1 MRKPSTNQRKLCRL
15 FGALLILFNGCNAA
29 PNRIF
34 EESFERLYAVEPN
47 TNITIQNGDGSI
59 LLYGSSVNEVRVHAV
74 KKTYS
79 RERLAQIAIDVS
91 ATPESVSITTKFP
104 PTPKFGLGDR
114 SGTVD
119 YTIVVPASASVSQLE
134 LNAGEILLD
143 GMRGSVTRAR
153 LDMGR
158 MFARNCFSHNLDL
171 AIRRGNLMLS
181 YDWWQAEQLS
191 AHVNIFQ
198 GNALTYLPIDA
209 AFHMLVEQEQGKLIN
224 DFNNTAAGPVTEN
237 RTKIDRVVNGGDHA
251 VIEIRVGKG
260 NINIAKPNL

>member
-1 MRKPSTNQRKLCRL
+1 VPKPSTNQRKLCRL
-15 FGALLILFNGCNAA
+15 FGGLLILLNSCNLA

-47 TNITIQNGDGSI
+47 TNVTIHNGDGSV
-59 LLYGSSVNEVRVHAV
+59 LLYGSALNELRVRAV
-74 KKTYS
+74 KKAYNPA
-79 RERLAQIAIDVS
+79 RLAQIAIDVS

-104 PTPKFGLGDR
+104 PKPKWGLGDR

-119 YTIVVPASASVSQLE
+119 YTIVVPASATVSKLE

-143 GMRGSVTRAR
+143 GMRGSATRAK

-158 MFARNCFSHNLDL
+158 MFARNCFSNKLDIT
-171 AIRRGNLMLS
+171 IRRGNLMLS

-191 AHVNIFQ
+191 AHVNISQ
-198 GNALTYLPIDA
+198 GNAWAYVPIDA
-209 AFHMLVEQEQGKLIN
+209 AFHLLVEAEHGKTVN
-224 DFNNTAAGPVTEN
+224 DFNNAAAGAVTTNEM
-237 RTKIDRVVNGGDHA
+237 KIDRVVNGGDHA

-260 NINIAKPNL
+260 NINIAKANP

>member
-1 MRKPSTNQRKLCRL
+1 MRKPSTNQRKLCPL

-47 TNITIQNGDGSI
+47 TNMTVQNGDGSI
-59 LLYGSSVNEVRVHAV
+59 LLYGSSVNEMRVHAV
-74 KKTYS
+74 KKAYNP
-79 RERLAQIAIDVS
+79 ERLAQIAIDVS
-91 ATPESVSITTKFP
+91 TTPGSVTITTKFP
-104 PTPKFGLGDR
+104 PKPKWGLGDR

-143 GMRGSVTRAR
+143 GMRGSATRAK

-158 MFARNCFSHNLDL
+158 MFARNCFSNKLDL
-171 AIRRGNLMLS
+171 TIRRGNLMLS

-191 AHVNIFQ
+191 AHVNISQ
-198 GNALTYLPIDA
+198 GNAWAYLPIDA
-209 AFHMLVEQEQGKLIN
+209 AFHMLIEAEHGKIIN
-224 DFNNTAAGPVTEN
+224 DFNNAAAGPVTKN
-237 RTKIDRVVNGGDHA
+237 RMKIDRVVNGGDHA

-260 NINIAKPNL
+260 NINIAKANL